1 MQKKINIF
9 LLITIFLCSFTLS
22 SCESKSYLAHYYDL
36 EGLRQEFIIEN
47 KETYE
52 LRVDEFL
59 YIDLEEE
66 GFNHN
71 SLKIKIKA
79 NEEYFKINEYG
90 IKPIKECDNEKVV
103 VYSGIDRVTFY
114 VNATKIDK
122 YVDLEVE
129 FHPHPDNSFSINYN
143 SMLPFFILSNYDID
157 NVIVGDIIRMHYSGE
172 YSITEAMYDNVW
184 CGGKLINLEIV
195 HEAIPYTFIIDENY
209 VPIIKD
215 SDIEYT
221 FHRRV
226 NILEKYNVI
235 IDDEKYTT
243 TDTLELGQVL
253 YGFTC
258 VNNPN
263 EIVSLYSYNP
273 NA

>member
-36 EGLRQEFIIEN
+36 EGMRQEFIIEN

-184 CGGKLINLEIV
+184 CGGKLINLEMFLINKGDFDIKKGSV
-195 HEAIPYTFIIDENY
+195 DITFESFTSCISGLINNIWQDLSEEEKKQ
-209 VPIIKD
+209 VKG
-215 SDIEYT
+215 
-221 FHRRV
+221 
-226 NILEKYNVI
+226 ILEGGNH
-235 IDDEKYTT
+235 ER
-243 TDTLELGQVL
+243 
-253 YGFTC
+253 
-258 VNNPN
+258 N
-263 EIVSLYSYNP
+263 
-273 NA
+273 